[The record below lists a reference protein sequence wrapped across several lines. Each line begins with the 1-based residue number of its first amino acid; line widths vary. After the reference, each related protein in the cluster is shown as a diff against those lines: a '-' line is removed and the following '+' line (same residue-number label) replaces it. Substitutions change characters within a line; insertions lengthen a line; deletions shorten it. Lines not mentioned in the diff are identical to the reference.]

1 MDGNGVV
8 VEFLYCSDHFLMDL
22 PSDKHQERE
31 ALFLIVVRNHKVIEV
46 CLVLHVLVN
55 RFDAPALFIPAEHFF
70 WGFGAVALQDVH
82 TECFLA
88 LLKLLPRISGTPESH
103 AVLVVITALF
113 VFIDV
118 TEDINIGVIRY
129 PPGHI
134 FDPGMLLAG
143 SEVETVCI
151 LDIFHGIPED
161 ICIGRNR
168 NDVSVVVR

>member
-8 VEFLYCSDHFLMDL
+8 VEFLYRSDHFLMNL

-31 ALFLIVVRNHKVIEV
+31 ALFFIVVRNHKVIEV
-46 CLVLHVLVN
+46 CLVLHVLVK

-88 LLKLLPRISGTPESH
+88 LLKLLPRISGTLESH
-103 AVLVVITALF
+103 AVLVVITTLF

-118 TEDINIGVIRY
+118 TEAKSKFVCKLPSGI
-129 PPGHI
+129 
-134 FDPGMLLAG
+134 
-143 SEVETVCI
+143 TVDNYAARRTACSSAI
-151 LDIFHGIPED
+151 
-161 ICIGRNR
+161 
-168 NDVSVVVR
+168 